1 MVISKPNAEGKSTT
15 IVITTHYIEEARQ
28 ANSVGMMR
36 YRFWNLEVAKPH
48 FSITLIWN

>member
-15 IVITTHYIEEARQ
+15 IVIPTHYIEEARQ

-36 YRFWNLEVAKPH
+36 YLYLVFEILR
-48 FSITLIWN
+48 